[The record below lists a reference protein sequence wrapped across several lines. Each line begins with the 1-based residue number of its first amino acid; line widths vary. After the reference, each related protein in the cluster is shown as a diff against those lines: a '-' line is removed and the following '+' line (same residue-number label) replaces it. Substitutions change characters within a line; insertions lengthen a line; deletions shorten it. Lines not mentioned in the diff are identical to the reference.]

1 VTEAPALSAAPDS
14 FDALYDHHFARL
26 VTALR
31 LAGAGA
37 GDAEDVAQEAFVRVL
52 VRWRS
57 VSDPAAYVFR
67 TAFRL
72 HARQRHRAALGAL
85 LIRRQRPT
93 DAPPPDDAVVRRA
106 EVDEVLAQ
114 LTQRQ
119 RACAVLRFYAGF
131 STDEVANLLRISPAT
146 VRVHLHAARAA
157 VSSQRSG
164 ADRAL

>member
-1 VTEAPALSAAPDS
+1 VTEAPAPSEASDGFDS
-14 FDALYDHHFARL
+14 LFDHHFARL

-31 LAGAGA
+31 LAGAG
-37 GDAEDVAQEAFVRVL
+37 DAEDIAQEAFVRVL

-57 VSDPAAYVFR
+57 VRDPAAYVFR

-72 HARQRHRAALGAL
+72 HGRQRHRAALVAV
-85 LIRRQRPT
+85 LIRRQRPV
-93 DAPPPDDAVVRRA
+93 DAPPSDGSVVRRA

-119 RACAVLRFYAGF
+119 RECAVLRFYVGF
-131 STDEVANLLRISPAT
+131 STDEVANLLRIRPAT

-157 VSSQRSG
+157 VSLQS
-164 ADRAL
+164 AKTENN